1 MNHIT
6 KYIFAILSLIMLAGC
21 SGSEQGE
28 ERPKDT
34 LVPISLTLSVPN
46 DKSNTR
52 VGDPGKYTHVGDP
65 GEDTHDEVDWDQLTI
80 IIAYTEKTT
89 GKDIYDGSANTMVY
103 YDTFSKDEFD
113 RKTPVSHS
121 TSTLSPADTNG
132 YHDYTIYLP
141 PGTCCVYGV
150 TYSKDKGLNLEEE
163 LSKIPKDGK
172 KYHNT
177 DIYKLQ
183 ISNDYACDKIKN
195 TMDIAKFISVATGY
209 ATEVGVATNN
219 RLIPVE
225 FNSNTTSSTK
235 RYWRMVLGRLATK
248 LDIQWDAKGAYE
260 NDDKG
265 IPKFKDVKVES
276 FTYHGEAEG
285 TGTSG
290 AGTSGTG
297 STTSEA
303 GYGRLF
309 PTLYAASTITPK
321 TSVGGQKTFI
331 NRTEI
336 SKRNGRVYHYTF
348 PDGYTKPRIT
358 FDVKTTKKDGE
369 AETKTEVTFD
379 LKKKI
384 ESFNPAQWY
393 KINVTI
399 SGTKIGSASNIT
411 IKEFKE

>member
-46 DKSNTR
+46 DKSSTR
-52 VGDPGKYTHVGDP
+52 VGDP
-65 GEDTHDEVDWDQLTI
+65 GEDTHDKVDWDRLTI
-80 IIAYTEKTT
+80 IIAYTVKTT
-89 GKDIYDGSANTMVY
+89 GKDIYDGSASTMVY

-150 TYSKDKGLNLEEE
+150 TYSKGKGLNLEEE
-163 LSKIPKDGK
+163 LSKIPKDGNN
-172 KYHNT
+172 HNE
-177 DIYKLQ
+177 DIYNLQ
-183 ISNDYACDKIKN
+183 ISNDYAFDKTSN

-209 ATEVGVATNN
+209 ATEVDVATNTLTDN

-235 RYWRMVLGRLATK
+235 RYWRMVLGRLASK

-260 NDDKG
+260 
-265 IPKFKDVKVES
+265 KDEDGNLKYKKVKVTQ
-276 FTYHGEAEG
+276 FIYHGEP
-285 TGTSG
+285 
-290 AGTSGTG
+290 AGTTVSG
-297 STTSEA
+297 S

-309 PTLYAASTITPK
+309 PTLYHKNVSPMV
-321 TSVGGQKTFI
+321 SVSGNTTFL
-331 NRTEI
+331 NTTEI

-348 PDGYTKPRIT
+348 PDGYTFPDRYTSPEGYTFPEGTYPTHIT
-358 FDVKTTKKDGE
+358 FKLDTEKEGTTGNKTYN
-369 AETKTEVTFD
+369 VTFD
-379 LKKKI
+379 MSNLKDGFI
-384 ESFNPAQWY
+384 PARWY

-399 SGTKIGSASNIT
+399 KGTQLGDNSDIT
-411 IKEFKE
+411 ISNFNI

>member
-6 KYIFAILSLIMLAGC
+6 KYIFVILSLIMLAGC
-21 SGSEQGE
+21 SESEQSE

-34 LVPISLTLSVPN
+34 LAPISLTLSVPN
-46 DKSNTR
+46 DKSKTR
-52 VGDPGKYTHVGDP
+52 IGDPGT
-65 GEDTHDEVDWDQLTI
+65 DTNDKVDWDRLTI
-80 IIAYTEKTT
+80 IIAYTEKTK
-89 GKDIYDGSANTMVY
+89 GKDIYDGSASTMVY
-103 YDTFSKDEFD
+103 YDTFTKEEFD
-113 RKTPVSHS
+113 SITPVSHY
-121 TSTLSPADTNG
+121 TSTLSPADANG

-150 TYSKDKGLNLEEE
+150 TYSNNQGLNLEEE
-163 LSKIPKDGK
+163 LSRIPKDEKG
-172 KYHNT
+172 HNE
-177 DIYKLQ
+177 DIYNLQ
-183 ISNDYACDKIKN
+183 ISNDYACDKTSN
-195 TMDIAKFISVATGY
+195 SMDVAKFISVATGY
-209 ATEVGVATNN
+209 ATEVDVANNTLTNK

-260 NDDKG
+260 NDANG

-276 FTYHGEAEG
+276 FIYHGEAEG

-290 AGTSGTG
+290 TG
-297 STTSEA
+297 STTSGA

-309 PTLYAASTITPK
+309 PTLYAASSITPK

-331 NRTEI
+331 NTSEI

-358 FDVKTTKKDGE
+358 FDVLTKKDGE
-369 AETKTEVTFD
+369 TETKTDKVTFD
-379 LKKKI
+379 LKNRT

-399 SGTKIGSASNIT
+399 KGTQIGNASNI
-411 IKEFKE
+411 IIDKF

>member
-46 DKSNTR
+46 DKSSTR
-52 VGDPGKYTHVGDP
+52 VGDP
-65 GEDTHDEVDWDQLTI
+65 GEDTNDKVDWDQLTI
-80 IIAYTEKTT
+80 IIAYTEKTK

-103 YDTFSKDEFD
+103 YDTFRKDEFD

-121 TSTLSPADTNG
+121 SSTLSPADTNG

-150 TYSKDKGLNLEEE
+150 TYSKGKGLNLEEE

-172 KYHNT
+172 KGHNA
-177 DIYKLQ
+177 DIYNLQ
-183 ISNDYACDKIKN
+183 ISNDYAFDKTSN

-209 ATEVGVATNN
+209 AREVNVADNTLTDTL
-219 RLIPVE
+219 LIPVE

-235 RYWRMVLGRLATK
+235 RYWRMVLGRLASK

-260 NDDKG
+260 NQ
-265 IPKFKDVKVES
+265 KFTNVKVEG
-276 FTYHGEAEG
+276 FTYHGEAED

-297 STTSEA
+297 STTTGT

-309 PTLYAASTITPK
+309 PTLYADSSITQK
-321 TSVGGQKTFI
+321 TSVGGQKAFI
-331 NRTEI
+331 NTSEI

-348 PDGYTKPRIT
+348 PDGVTKPRIT
-358 FDVKTTKKDGE
+358 FDLKTTKKDGE

-379 LKKKI
+379 LKNKI
-384 ESFNPAQWY
+384 KSFNPAQWY

-411 IKEFKE
+411 INEFKDKNQ

>member
-6 KYIFAILSLIMLAGC
+6 KYIFAILSLITLAGC

-46 DKSNTR
+46 DKSSTR
-52 VGDPGKYTHVGDP
+52 VGDP
-65 GEDTHDEVDWDQLTI
+65 GEDTNDKVDWDRLTI

-89 GKDIYDGSANTMVY
+89 GKDIYDGSASTMVY
-103 YDTFSKDEFD
+103 YDTFTKEDFD
-113 RKTPVSHS
+113 SITPVSHY

-150 TYSKDKGLNLEEE
+150 TYSKGKGLNLEEE
-163 LSKIPKDGK
+163 LSKIPKDGNN
-172 KYHNT
+172 HNEE
-177 DIYKLQ
+177 IYNLQ
-183 ISNDYACDKIKN
+183 ISNDYAFDKTSN

-209 ATEVGVATNN
+209 ATEVDVATNTLTDN

-235 RYWRMVLGRLATK
+235 RYWRMVLGRLASK

-260 NDDKG
+260 
-265 IPKFKDVKVES
+265 KDEDGNLKYKKVKVS
-276 FTYHGEAEG
+276 QFTYHGEP
-285 TGTSG
+285 TGTTVSG
-290 AGTSGTG
+290 S
-297 STTSEA
+297 

-309 PTLYAASTITPK
+309 PTLYHKNVSPMV
-321 TSVGGQKTFI
+321 SVSGYTTFL
-331 NRTEI
+331 NTTEI

-348 PDGYTKPRIT
+348 PDGYTFTDGTYPPHIT
-358 FDVKTTKKDGE
+358 FKLDTEKEGTTGNKTYN
-369 AETKTEVTFD
+369 VTFD
-379 LKKKI
+379 MSNLKDGFI
-384 ESFNPAQWY
+384 PARWY

-399 SGTKIGSASNIT
+399 KGTQLGDNSDIT
-411 IKEFKE
+411 ISNFDK

>member
-21 SGSEQGE
+21 SESEKNE

-46 DKSNTR
+46 DKSSTR
-52 VGDPGKYTHVGDP
+52 VGDPGA
-65 GEDTHDEVDWDQLTI
+65 DTNDKVDWDQLTI
-80 IIAYTEKTT
+80 IIAYTEKTK
-89 GKDIYDGSANTMVY
+89 GKDIYDGSASTMVY
-103 YDTFSKDEFD
+103 YDTFTKEDFD
-113 RKTPVSHS
+113 SITPVSHY

-150 TYSKDKGLNLEEE
+150 TYSKGKGLNLEEE

-172 KYHNT
+172 KGHNA

-183 ISNDYACDKIKN
+183 ISNDYACDKTKN

-260 NDDKG
+260 NQ
-265 IPKFKDVKVES
+265 KFTNVKVEG
-276 FTYHGEAEG
+276 FTYHGEAED

-297 STTSEA
+297 STTTGT

-309 PTLYAASTITPK
+309 PTLYAASDINPK
-321 TSVGGQKTFI
+321 TSVGGQKAFI
-331 NRTEI
+331 NTSEI

-348 PDGYTKPRIT
+348 PDGVTKPRIT
-358 FDVKTTKKDGE
+358 FDLKTTKKDGE